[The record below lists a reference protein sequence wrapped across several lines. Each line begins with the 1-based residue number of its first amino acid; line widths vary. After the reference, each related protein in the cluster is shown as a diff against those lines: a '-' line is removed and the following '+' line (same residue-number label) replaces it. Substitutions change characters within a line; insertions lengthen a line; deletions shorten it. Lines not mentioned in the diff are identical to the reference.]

1 MIKFF
6 EKIGIIG
13 TFLFTVLVTIVPPL
27 IVGFLVDGVNETVQN
42 VAQVLFYVMLSLL
55 TLGWILAIIGTSKYP
70 KSNNEPIRNAIR
82 KLFFILGWRND

>member
-13 TFLFTVLVTIVPPL
+13 TFLFTILVTIVPPL

-55 TLGWILAIIGTSKYP
+55 TLGWILVIIGTSKYP

-82 KLFFILGWRND
+82 KLFSILGWRND

>member
-13 TFLFTVLVTIVPPL
+13 TFLFTILVTIVPPL

-55 TLGWILAIIGTSKYP
+55 TLGWILTIIGTSKYP

-82 KLFFILGWRND
+82 KLFSILGWRND